1 MIYFAMIDSIVWYDA
16 WDSLDIVTNS
26 HLFTAQESINKITLD
41 KFNIIYYPIE
51 NLFDKILRSI
61 VYNKYMYSFV
71 LFYKK

>member
-41 KFNIIYYPIE
+41 KFNIIYPIE